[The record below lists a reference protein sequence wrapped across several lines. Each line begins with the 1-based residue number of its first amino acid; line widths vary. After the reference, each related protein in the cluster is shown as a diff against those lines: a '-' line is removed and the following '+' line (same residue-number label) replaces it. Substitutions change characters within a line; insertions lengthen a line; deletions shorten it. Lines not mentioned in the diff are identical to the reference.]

1 MKGRA
6 FFTQTKRFWYVL
18 GVTLRWMVKRQ
29 YKSLK
34 EGNKRWKTIIEG
46 GGTAVKE
53 DASASLDFRAGKEW
67 EFLFPT
73 AWVVQLSQVCAV
85 TYWWSNS
92 LRCLQFWGQG
102 GMQRWNSGRS
112 SRSCLVSQK
121 QLNPPKSSCSLTLLC
136 ALCSR
141 TIEFLLC
148 QSEHNGY
155 FRLYST

>member
-46 GGTAVKE
+46 RTAVKE
-53 DASASLDFRAGKEW
+53 DASASLDFRARKEW

-92 LRCLQFWGQG
+92 LRCLQFRGQRVCKDGIQG
-102 GMQRWNSGRS
+102 GLPRAVSLVRNSLIRQRAAV
-112 SRSCLVSQK
+112 L
-121 QLNPPKSSCSLTLLC
+121 PPSFVPFL
-136 ALCSR
+136 SR

-155 FRLYST
+155 LRLYST

>member
-46 GGTAVKE
+46 GTAVKE
-53 DASASLDFRAGKEW
+53 DASARLNFRAGKEW

-85 TYWWSNS
+85 TYWWSDSLRRLQFQGQRVCKDGIQGGLPGAVLLVRNS
-92 LRCLQFWGQG
+92 LIR
-102 GMQRWNSGRS
+102 QRAAVLSPSFVPFVRGR
-112 SRSCLVSQK
+112 
-121 QLNPPKSSCSLTLLC
+121 LNFFC
-136 ALCSR
+136 AKVN
-141 TIEFLLC
+141 T
-148 QSEHNGY
+148 
-155 FRLYST
+155 TAT